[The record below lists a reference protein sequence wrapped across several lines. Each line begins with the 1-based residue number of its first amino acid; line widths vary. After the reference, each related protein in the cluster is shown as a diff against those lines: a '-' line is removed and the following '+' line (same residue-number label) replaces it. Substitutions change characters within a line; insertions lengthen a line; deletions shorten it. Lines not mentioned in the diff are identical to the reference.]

1 MQLVQV
7 KSASAAY
14 PVYIGQGLLNQ
25 VGGLY
30 RRHGLKGR
38 ALVVS
43 DETVLG
49 LYGEAVLQALSGS
62 DIETVCVAVPPGE
75 TSKCMEVADGLYEQ
89 LIRHR
94 FDRDAVVVAV
104 GGGVVG
110 DLAGFVAATYVRGV
124 SLVQVP
130 TSLLA
135 QVDSAVGGKVG
146 VNHRLGKNLIGA
158 FHAPALVISDLESL
172 QSLPPREWNCGL
184 AEAIKYGLIAD
195 RALFEQLERS
205 YKRLRADPVELEALV
220 TRCVHIK
227 AQVVAQDEREA
238 GPRKV
243 LNFGHTLGHALESLT
258 DYRHFN
264 HGEAVLWGMLG
275 EAFLSYRFGAL
286 SEMDFVR
293 VRRLILQLEMPALPA
308 LGARTLLEHV
318 QRDKKNRE
326 GRIHMAWLRHIGS
339 CAIEPI
345 TPEQMLSVLDFWQRE
360 SRVRHAAA

>member
-7 KSASAAY
+7 KSASATY
-14 PVYIGQGLLNQ
+14 PVYIGKGLLHQ

-43 DETVLG
+43 DETVMD
-49 LYGEAVLQALSGS
+49 LYGQAVLQALSAS
-62 DIETVCVAVPPGE
+62 DIETVSVAVPPGE
-75 TSKCMEVADGLYEQ
+75 TSKSLEAADGLYER

-124 SLVQVP
+124 SLVHVP

-146 VNHRLGKNLIGA
+146 VNHRLGKNLVGA
-158 FHAPALVISDLESL
+158 FHAPALVVADLDCL
-172 QSLPPREWNCGL
+172 QSLPLREWNCGL
-184 AEAIKYGLIAD
+184 AEVIKYGVIAD
-195 RALFEQLERS
+195 RTLFEQLERS
-205 YKRLRADPVELEALV
+205 CQRLREDPLALEALV
-220 TRCVHIK
+220 TRCVQIK

-258 DYRHFN
+258 GYQHFN

-275 EAFLSYRFGAL
+275 EAYLSYRFGTL

-293 VRRLILQLEMPALPA
+293 VRRLILQLEKPALPP
-308 LGARTLLEHV
+308 LSARALLEHV

-326 GRIHMAWLRHIGS
+326 GRVHMAWLRHIGS

-345 TPEQMLSVLDFWQRE
+345 NPEQMLSVLDFWQRE
-360 SRVRHAAA
+360 SRARHAAA